1 MAITWIIFE
10 FVGTLAFAFS
20 GAMVG
25 IKESMDLF
33 GIVVLSIMTAVGGG
47 ILRDLM
53 VGNIPVTIF
62 KHPAS
67 FLIAIIL
74 ALVLSIVY
82 RITAFSFRKNK
93 IFKILFDVSDT
104 LGLGAFTVTG
114 ATMSLYMYPEMQYV
128 APITLGVITA
138 VGGGLL
144 RDMAVPKRPVV
155 LYADIYATASLAGS
169 VILCVIWSLGYK
181 FEAEWAGFIVVVLLR
196 FFAIIYKWQLF
207 KPVEK

>member
-1 MAITWIIFE
+1 
-10 FVGTLAFAFS
+10 
-20 GAMVG
+20 
-25 IKESMDLF
+25 MDLF

-67 FLIAIIL
+67 FMIAIIL

-169 VILCVIWSLGYK
+169 VILCAIWSLGYK